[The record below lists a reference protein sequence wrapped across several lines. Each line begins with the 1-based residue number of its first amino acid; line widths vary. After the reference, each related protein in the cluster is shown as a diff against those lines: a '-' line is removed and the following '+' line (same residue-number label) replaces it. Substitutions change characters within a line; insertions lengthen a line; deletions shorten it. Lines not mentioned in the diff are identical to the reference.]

1 MQASPVKPATEGAGS
16 GNAAAN
22 LAYGLPGRSQGDSVL
37 GPIEVLWFA
46 LIFVFG
52 CIGIIRG
59 FLKELG
65 VTLSI
70 LVAMYIMSEWL
81 EKRGYLDL
89 ALRLAAAYAGPFLRD
104 VVNTPASFNM
114 LKLFIYSLILFIV
127 VFISYHGETLEFPGK
142 APGGAAGFFLNLL
155 AGLVN
160 GYLITGTFWHY
171 LDVLDYPIRAFGLFE
186 PPLTPR
192 AQTLLQFTPIP
203 LLQPFIIFFIFFL
216 IIARVY
222 R

>member
-1 MQASPVKPATEGAGS
+1 M
-16 GNAAAN
+16 
-22 LAYGLPGRSQGDSVL
+22 
-37 GPIEVLWFA
+37 GPIEVLWGC
-46 LIFVFG
+46 LIIVFG
-52 CIGIIRG
+52 FVGIIRG

-81 EKRGYLDL
+81 EKRRYLDIGLNLL
-89 ALRLAAAYAGPFLRD
+89 AQYAGPVLKE
-104 VVNTPASFNM
+104 VLAEPASANL
-114 LKLFIYSLILFIV
+114 LKLVIYGGILLVV
-127 VFISYHGETLEFPGK
+127 VFLSYHGETLDFPGK
-142 APGGAAGFFLNLL
+142 PVRGPAGVFLNLL

-160 GYLITGTFWHY
+160 GYLITGTLWHY
-171 LDVLDYPIRAFGLFE
+171 LHVLNYPIQRFGWYKDGLS
-186 PPLTPR
+186 PT
-192 AQTLLQFTPIP
+192 AQTLIKFTPIP